1 MIVVVN
7 SIVPW
12 LGFKNRLLKVTV
24 CELPAVTLLLSGGDW
39 AVILIPGLVFEI
51 VNVPNTKPVLISWDW
66 IIAWLTEIIA
76 LTVSTVLKLI
86 FPPLALIT
94 AEPTVSPTDIVVIA
108 NEPLFEANNEVAISG
123 SLGSWLTLIVKSVKL
138 SQSVLDKE
146 TLTVG
151 LNGIHGRLPVLPPTQ
166 LPQLSVN
173 AVPLTSPLQS
183 TTKQLIEKGK
193 FCTST
198 SPSSEITLELNV
210 KFVGFGFTN
219 KLVKIIVWLFPEV
232 TLLLSGGEVA
242 TTSIPPPILFS
253 IVNEP

>member
-1 MIVVVN
+1 M
-7 SIVPW
+7 
-12 LGFKNRLLKVTV
+12 
-24 CELPAVTLLLSGGDW
+24 
-39 AVILIPGLVFEI
+39 
-51 VNVPNTKPVLISWDW
+51 
-66 IIAWLTEIIA
+66 
-76 LTVSTVLKLI
+76 
-86 FPPLALIT
+86 
-94 AEPTVSPTDIVVIA
+94 
-108 NEPLFEANNEVAISG
+108 
-123 SLGSWLTLIVKSVKL
+123 IVKSVKL

-166 LPQLSVN
+166 LPQLSVH

-183 TTKQLIEKGK
+183 TNKQLIEKGK
-193 FCTST
+193 FCTSI
-198 SPSSEITLELNV
+198 SPNSEITLELNV

-219 KLVKIIVWLFPEV
+219 KLVMIIVWLFPEV